1 MSIHTMKSSAS
12 KSLFWGSSVALSWTW
27 GLGLFFAVQFTFQ
40 FGLKGLLSFAIP
52 NAIGLFLFGAG
63 TAHIAK
69 KAKPGQSLELI
80 FQKWSTKL
88 SSVFLFYQFIALSLT
103 IFALTRYLFQALDLA
118 NSLLLLLL
126 VVIALLAIA
135 FLLGEQFGITK
146 IKYSHAFF
154 YGVLII
160 LGIYIWVTKDT
171 VASLP
176 GMGNAPKNDLNF
188 LGYLIPV
195 CVGFFTG
202 PWLDLQQW
210 QRAIEMHKEKT
221 SIRAG
226 YLVGSLLFFAILL
239 FHGSLTLWAMEQ
251 GAGIYARKGIDG
263 IFYAQDMITRLLT
276 SQGTNLTGVLPL
288 AYFAFLIICIIT
300 TLDSGYIAVKWHLQ
314 HHVKE
319 GKNMLY
325 SILPKSLLTSPIPLF
340 VAAAITALVAIEANL
355 ELEYFMVF
363 FATYFVSYAIILII
377 RSLGDNPLE
386 IHLAKTKIF
395 AISCLSLVIAGLG
408 YIHLEPILLIA
419 GTLIPVIVGGWLA
432 TRKPIA
438 AIQSSHQPLQDG
450 QTDSFE
456 DVRQAD
462 SLDTPVHSAAAT
474 QLAGSDNIASEYVQD
489 KWYVHAF
496 RATYGDT
503 NSVGNVYFG
512 MYAMWVGKTRELFF
526 NYCLPDFDL
535 KKTAFLILTRSF
547 EHKFALEAREF
558 DIIKVK
564 IKVKNFNRKFATLEH
579 RIVDQKERLLGKGS
593 QSLLFVKAD
602 TYEQIDIPSEVLA
615 AFTPFTT

>member
-1 MSIHTMKSSAS
+1 MKSSAS
-12 KSLFWGSSVALSWTW
+12 KSLFWGTSVALSWTW

-63 TAHIAK
+63 TAAIAR
-69 KAKPGQSLELI
+69 KAKPGQSLESV
-80 FQKWSTKL
+80 FQKWSSKL
-88 SSVFLFYQFIALSLT
+88 STVFLFYQFIALSLT
-103 IFALTRYLFQALDLA
+103 IFALTRYLFQPLDLA
-118 NSLLLLLL
+118 NPALLLIL

-135 FLLGEQFGITK
+135 FLLGEQFGISK

-154 YGVLII
+154 YLVLVI
-160 LGIYIWVTKDT
+160 LSIYIWLQKDT
-171 VASLP
+171 VTSIPITGSIP
-176 GMGNAPKNDLNF
+176 GNELNF
-188 LGYLIPV
+188 WGYLIPV

-210 QRAIEMHKEKT
+210 QRAIEMQKEKT
-221 SIRAG
+221 SITGA

-239 FHGSLTLWAMEQ
+239 FHGNLTLWVMEQ
-251 GAGIYARKGIDG
+251 GAAVYARKGIDG
-263 IFYAQDMITRLLT
+263 IFYAQDMITRFF
-276 SQGTNLTGVLPL
+276 TGNGAHAADWLPL
-288 AYFAFLIICIIT
+288 AYFGFLVICIIT
-300 TLDSGYIAVKWHLQ
+300 TLDSGYIAVKWHLH

-325 SILPKSLLTSPIPLF
+325 SILPKNLLTSPIPLF
-340 VAAAITALVAIEANL
+340 VACGITALVAIEANL

-363 FATYFVSYAIILII
+363 YATYFVTYAMILII
-377 RSLGDNPLE
+377 RSLNNPSPDTRLP
-386 IHLAKTKIF
+386 KTKIF
-395 AISCLSLVIAGLG
+395 AISCLSLVLAGLG
-408 YIHLEPILLIA
+408 YIHMEPALLIT
-419 GTLIPVIVGGWLA
+419 GTLIPVLIGGWLA
-432 TRKPIA
+432 TRKQSDIA
-438 AIQSSHQPLQDG
+438 PTVTNN
-450 QTDSFE
+450 TDLP
-456 DVRQAD
+456 AD
-462 SLDTPVHSAAAT
+462 KAFDTARAKISETSAGEPGT
-474 QLAGSDNIASEYVQD
+474 DNIASEYVQD

-564 IKVKNFNRKFATLEH
+564 IRVKSFNRKFATLEH
-579 RIVDQKERLLGKGS
+579 RIVDQKERLLGKGT
-593 QSLLFVKAD
+593 QSLLFVAAD
-602 TYEQIDIPSEVLA
+602 TYEQMDIPAEVLA

>member
-1 MSIHTMKSSAS
+1 MKSSAS
-12 KSLFWGSSVALSWTW
+12 KSLFWGTSVALSWTW

-40 FGLKGLLSFAIP
+40 FGLTGLLSFAIP

-63 TAHIAK
+63 TAYIAK
-69 KAKPGQSLELI
+69 KAKPGQSLESI
-80 FQKWSTKL
+80 FQKWSSSI

-103 IFALTRYLFQALDLA
+103 IFALTRYLFQALDLS
-118 NSLLLLLL
+118 NPILLLLF

-135 FLLGEQFGITK
+135 FLLGEQFGIKK

-154 YGVLII
+154 YLILII
-160 LGIYIWVTKDT
+160 LGIYIWTTKNSISPLDLNT
-171 VASLP
+171 A
-176 GMGNAPKNDLNF
+176 APKNDLNF
-188 LGYLIPV
+188 WGYLIPV

-221 SIRAG
+221 SITG
-226 YLVGSLLFFAILL
+226 SYLVGAILFFAILL
-239 FHGSLTLWAMEQ
+239 FHGNLTLWAMEH
-251 GAGIYARKGIDG
+251 GAGSYARKGIDG
-263 IFYAQDMITRLLT
+263 IYYAQDMITRLF
-276 SQGTNLTGVLPL
+276 SQNGTHATGWLPL
-288 AYFAFLIICIIT
+288 AYFAFLVICIIT

-314 HHVKE
+314 QHVKE

-340 VAAAITALVAIEANL
+340 VACAVTALIAIEVNL

-363 FATYFVSYAIILII
+363 YATYFVTYAIMLII
-377 RSLGDNPLE
+377 STLGERTLTTQLP
-386 IHLAKTKIF
+386 KTKIF
-395 AISCLSLVIAGLG
+395 AISCLSLVLAGLG
-408 YIHLEPILLIA
+408 YIHMEPALLIA
-419 GTLIPVIVGGWLA
+419 GTLIPVLTSGWLA
-432 TRKPIA
+432 TRKTVIPAQVNKEQPADASSHPSA
-438 AIQSSHQPLQDG
+438 AI
-450 QTDSFE
+450 
-456 DVRQAD
+456 
-462 SLDTPVHSAAAT
+462 DTLEMPSITAAT
-474 QLAGSDNIASEYVQD
+474 SSVPGADNIASEYVQD

-564 IKVKNFNRKFATLEH
+564 IRVKNFNRKFATLEH
-579 RIVDQKERLLGKGS
+579 LIVDHKERLLGKGT
-593 QSLLFVKAD
+593 QSLLFVKTD
-602 TYEQIDIPSEVLA
+602 TYEQIDIPGEVLA

>member
-1 MSIHTMKSSAS
+1 MKSSAS
-12 KSLFWGSSVALSWTW
+12 KSLFWGTSVALSWTW

-63 TAHIAK
+63 TSYIAK
-69 KAKPGQSLELI
+69 KAKPGQSLETI
-80 FQKWSTKL
+80 FQKWSANI

-103 IFALTRYLFQALDLA
+103 IFALCRYLFQALDLS
-118 NSLLLLLL
+118 NPVLLLLF
-126 VVIALLAIA
+126 VVIALLAMA
-135 FLLGEQFGITK
+135 FLLGEQFGIKK

-154 YGVLII
+154 YLILII
-160 LGIYIWVTKDT
+160 LGFYIWTTKDST
-171 VASLP
+171 
-176 GMGNAPKNDLNF
+176 APLNFKTAAPQNDLNF
-188 LGYLIPV
+188 WGYLIPV

-210 QRAIEMHKEKT
+210 QRAIEMQKEKT
-221 SIRAG
+221 SITG
-226 YLVGSLLFFAILL
+226 SYLVGAILFFAILL
-239 FHGSLTLWAMEQ
+239 FHGNLTLWAMEQ
-251 GAGIYARKGIDG
+251 GAGNYARKGIDG
-263 IFYAQDMITRLLT
+263 IYYAQDMLTRLFSANGAHT
-276 SQGTNLTGVLPL
+276 TGWLPL
-288 AYFAFLIICIIT
+288 AYFAFLLICIVT

-314 HHVKE
+314 QHVKE

-325 SILPKSLLTSPIPLF
+325 SILPKTLLTSPIPLF
-340 VAAAITALVAIEANL
+340 VACGITALIAIEANL

-363 FATYFVSYAIILII
+363 YATYFVTYAMMLII
-377 RSLGDNPLE
+377 RSLSQQSVTAELP
-386 IHLAKTKIF
+386 KTKIF

-408 YIHLEPILLIA
+408 YIHMEPALLIA
-419 GTLIPVIVGGWLA
+419 GTLIPVLIGGWLA
-432 TRKPIA
+432 TRSVATTIPLGEEGKTDMPRGMTQQPDTLEMP
-438 AIQSSHQPLQDG
+438 AI
-450 QTDSFE
+450 T
-456 DVRQAD
+456 
-462 SLDTPVHSAAAT
+462 SATAGV
-474 QLAGSDNIASEYVQD
+474 AGSDNIASEYVQD

-564 IKVKNFNRKFATLEH
+564 IRVKNFNRKFDTLEH
-579 RIVDQKERLLGKGS
+579 RIVDQKERLLGKGT
-593 QSLLFVKAD
+593 QSLLFVKTG
-602 TYEQIDIPSEVLA
+602 TYEQIDIPGEVLA
-615 AFTPFTT
+615 AFTPFTS

>member
-1 MSIHTMKSSAS
+1 MKSSAS
-12 KSLFWGSSVALSWTW
+12 KSLFWGTSVALSWTW

-52 NAIGLFLFGAG
+52 NAVGLFLFGVG
-63 TAHIAK
+63 TAAIAR
-69 KAKPGQSLELI
+69 KAGPGRSLENI
-80 FQKWSTKL
+80 FQKWSSKL

-103 IFALTRYLFQALDLA
+103 IFALTRYLFQALNLP
-118 NSLLLLLL
+118 NPVLLLLL

-135 FLLGEQFGITK
+135 FLLGEQFGIAK

-154 YGVLII
+154 YLILIVLAF
-160 LGIYIWVTKDT
+160 YIWTQKDT
-171 VASLP
+171 VAPLSLT
-176 GMGNAPKNDLNF
+176 GSAPKNELNF
-188 LGYLIPV
+188 WSYLIPV

-210 QRAIEMHKEKT
+210 QRAIEMQKEKT
-221 SIRAG
+221 SITGG
-226 YLVGSLLFFAILL
+226 YFVGALLFFAILL
-239 FHGSLTLWAMEQ
+239 FHGHLTLWAMEQ
-251 GAGIYARKGIDG
+251 GAGAYARKGIDG
-263 IFYAQDMITRLLT
+263 IFYAQDMITRLL
-276 SQGTNLTGVLPL
+276 SGNGAHLTTWLPL
-288 AYFAFLIICIIT
+288 AYFAFLVICIIT
-300 TLDSGYIAVKWHLQ
+300 TLDSGYVAVKWHLQ

-325 SILPKSLLTSPIPLF
+325 SILPKNLLTSPIPLF
-340 VAAAITALVAIEANL
+340 IACGVTALICIAADL

-363 FATYFVSYAIILII
+363 YATYFVTYAMVLII
-377 RSLGDNPLE
+377 RSLAGQAPDTTLP
-386 IHLAKTKIF
+386 KTKIF
-395 AISCLSLVIAGLG
+395 AISCLCLVIAGLG
-408 YIHLEPILLIA
+408 YIHIEPALLIA
-419 GTLIPVIVGGWLA
+419 GTLIPVLVGGWLA
-432 TRKPIA
+432 TRK
-438 AIQSSHQPLQDG
+438 QPLI
-450 QTDSFE
+450 T
-456 DVRQAD
+456 V
-462 SLDTPVHSAAAT
+462 AAT
-474 QLAGSDNIASEYVQD
+474 GNGAVNDFGQDAPPKIVEAATNVPGADNIASEYVQD

-579 RIVDQKERLLGKGS
+579 RIVDQKERLLGKGT
-593 QSLLFVKAD
+593 QSLLFVAAD